1 MTTKGN
7 VPSTPTPPARLRRSL
22 NLLET
27 TVGGVG
33 IILGAGI
40 YALVGEA
47 AGRAG
52 NTVWISFLIAALL
65 AALTGL
71 SYAEM
76 ASAYPKAGA
85 DYEYTR
91 RAFGRWPASVVGTV
105 IISGNLVAAGAVSLG
120 FGGYFSTFVDSGPT
134 IPALFALA
142 LAAAIA
148 VYGIREAVWT
158 SIALTFV
165 EFSGLVL
172 IIAIGVPHF
181 GDVDLLDGSAGLT
194 GIFSGAALVMFA
206 FIGFE
211 QIATL
216 AEETEDAR
224 SVVPRAL
231 LLSIAVTT
239 AVYALVAIAAVS
251 VLGAQALSSSDA
263 PLADVASNVLGGG
276 AADTLAV
283 IALFSTFN
291 TVLLLLVTASRLAY
305 GMADSGSLPQAL
317 SWVQPR
323 FRTPVWAIL
332 ACWLVA
338 CAFALIGNISLVAE
352 SANFAIFIGF
362 AAVSLSLIALRFA
375 QPDLQRPFRVPLQIG
390 RLPLLPIAA
399 LASIA
404 VMIANLRVEAVLIGI
419 ALVVL
424 GAGFATVFPR
434 EGEPPAES
442 PVGNAPDGTSSAP

>member
-1 MTTKGN
+1 
-7 VPSTPTPPARLRRSL
+7 
-22 NLLET
+22 
-27 TVGGVG
+27 
-33 IILGAGI
+33 
-40 YALVGEA
+40 
-47 AGRAG
+47 
-52 NTVWISFLIAALL
+52 
-65 AALTGL
+65 
-71 SYAEM
+71 
-76 ASAYPKAGA
+76 
-85 DYEYTR
+85 
-91 RAFGRWPASVVGTV
+91 
-105 IISGNLVAAGAVSLG
+105 
-120 FGGYFSTFVDSGPT
+120 
-134 IPALFALA
+134 
-142 LAAAIA
+142 
-148 VYGIREAVWT
+148 
-158 SIALTFV
+158 
-165 EFSGLVL
+165 
-172 IIAIGVPHF
+172 
-181 GDVDLLDGSAGLT
+181 
-194 GIFSGAALVMFA
+194 MFA

-263 PLADVASNVLGGG
+263 PLAEVASDVLGAG

-305 GMADSGSLPQAL
+305 GMAGSGSLPQLL

-338 CAFALIGNISLVAE
+338 CAFALFGNISLVAE

-399 LASIA
+399 LAAIA
-404 VMIANLRVEAVLIGI
+404 FMIANLRVEAVLIGI

-424 GAGFATVFPR
+424 GVGFATVFPR
-434 EGEPPAES
+434 EHQPPAEI
-442 PVGNAPDGTSSAP
+442 PVGNAPDGTSSAT